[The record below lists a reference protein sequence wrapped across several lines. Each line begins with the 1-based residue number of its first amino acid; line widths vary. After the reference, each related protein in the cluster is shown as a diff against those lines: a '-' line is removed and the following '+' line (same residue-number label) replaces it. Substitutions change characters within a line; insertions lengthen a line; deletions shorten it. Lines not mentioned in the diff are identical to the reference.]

1 MNDFN
6 AHILAD
12 EASTGGVV
20 VGTGIS
26 AALLLFFQQSFERM
40 LPYLIIAA
48 VVILIDLVFGI
59 RAAKRKGDRI
69 RISRAIRRTI
79 GKAVEYFCWV
89 VLASSLAVATGY
101 TIIETGL
108 MLVVIGVELISI
120 AQNWYF
126 WKFGHKAGMQI
137 MFHFSILDTHHRIRP
152 TLPFTPEKIN
162 LLKSQVREL
171 LTEYG
176 PVNTIMFDGWDAPW
190 GRISYSDVSF
200 PEFYHLIKSIQ
211 PNCLVMDLNG
221 AKYPSEALFYSDI
234 RCYEQGAGQKISPE
248 TNQLPAM
255 ARGRVCYFYE

>member
-12 EASTGGVV
+12 EASTGSVV
-20 VGTGIS
+20 VGTGLS
-26 AALLLFFQQSFERM
+26 ATLLLFFRQSFERM
-40 LPYLIIAA
+40 LPYLVIAA

-101 TIIETGL
+101 TVIETGL

-126 WKFGHKAGMQI
+126 WKHGHKAGI
-137 MFHFSILDTHHRIRP
+137 HVDAAKVIEAVVEAKTGADIKGAVTID
-152 TLPFTPEKIN
+152 
-162 LLKSQVREL
+162 KS
-171 LTEYG
+171 G
-176 PVNTIMFDGWDAPW
+176 D
-190 GRISYSDVSF
+190 
-200 PEFYHLIKSIQ
+200 
-211 PNCLVMDLNG
+211 
-221 AKYPSEALFYSDI
+221 
-234 RCYEQGAGQKISPE
+234 SPE
-248 TNQLPAM
+248 SKKEDTDDAK
-255 ARGRVCYFYE
+255 ED

>member
-79 GKAVEYFCWV
+79 GK
-89 VLASSLAVATGY
+89 
-101 TIIETGL
+101 
-108 MLVVIGVELISI
+108 GVE
-120 AQNWYF
+120 
-126 WKFGHKAGMQI
+126 
-137 MFHFSILDTHHRIRP
+137 
-152 TLPFTPEKIN
+152 
-162 LLKSQVREL
+162 
-171 LTEYG
+171 
-176 PVNTIMFDGWDAPW
+176 
-190 GRISYSDVSF
+190 
-200 PEFYHLIKSIQ
+200 
-211 PNCLVMDLNG
+211 
-221 AKYPSEALFYSDI
+221 
-234 RCYEQGAGQKISPE
+234 
-248 TNQLPAM
+248 
-255 ARGRVCYFYE
+255 